1 MRMRTVRTL
10 IVAGTLALAWS
21 TSPVTLAA
29 VHASPTAPAFGASV
43 HIFNPGMDQAAI
55 QAQLNE
61 IAVAQVHNEFG
72 IRRDAVLFEPGTY
85 GSSTNPLIFQ
95 VGYYTTVAG
104 LGQSPGIV
112 VINGEI
118 EVLKNACSGTG
129 PHSRCVGLNNVWR
142 SLSRLTRNVL
152 K

>member
-29 VHASPTAPAFGASV
+29 VHALPTAPAFGASV

-55 QAQLNE
+55 QAQLND

-72 IRRDAVLFEPGTY
+72 TRRDAVLFEPGTY

-95 VGYYTTVAG
+95 VGYYTSVAG
-104 LGQSPGIV
+104 LGQSPGNV

-118 EVLKNACSGTG
+118 EVFNSVCSGTG
-129 PHSRCVGLNNVWR
+129 TNFGCFALNNFWR
-142 SLSRLTRNVL
+142 SLSNLTINVT
-152 K
+152 